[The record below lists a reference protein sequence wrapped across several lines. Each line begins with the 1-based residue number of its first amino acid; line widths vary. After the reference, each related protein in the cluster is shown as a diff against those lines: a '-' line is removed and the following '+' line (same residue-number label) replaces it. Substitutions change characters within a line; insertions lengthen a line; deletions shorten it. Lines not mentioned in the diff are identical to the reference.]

1 MTDTPVQW
9 HAPRRFTGRQP
20 LLEWVAV
27 GLGVLTF
34 VFGFLDWYG
43 TDSDGLNGYR
53 LLDGYLPVGLALIAS
68 LLALVNLRPDRT
80 ERTAW
85 LAIGLSALAVL
96 FTVVAMVVKPS
107 FVLLIEGLTA
117 LDENGAVH
125 VSIQVGL
132 ILTLVSAVL
141 QLGCLVAAW
150 LFATGRLAIG
160 GVRATP
166 LSPGPWPPGSPA
178 GAAPLP
184 ISEGGPGLGNPA
196 EL

>member
-1 MTDTPVQW
+1 
-9 HAPRRFTGRQP
+9 
-20 LLEWVAV
+20 
-27 GLGVLTF
+27 
-34 VFGFLDWYG
+34 
-43 TDSDGLNGYR
+43 
-53 LLDGYLPVGLALIAS
+53 
-68 LLALVNLRPDRT
+68 
-80 ERTAW
+80 
-85 LAIGLSALAVL
+85 
-96 FTVVAMVVKPS
+96 
-107 FVLLIEGLTA
+107 LTA